1 MNATLGP
8 GVLAHQ
14 LLGAFFLPPLNVIL
28 LLLLALWL
36 RRHHPRAGGLVL
48 TLSLALLYAL
58 STPKMAMW
66 LNQSL
71 ERYPV
76 VTPVEVRATG
86 AIVVLGGGK
95 KPAPEYGRNEPSAD
109 TLMRLRYAAHLAR
122 HSGRPL
128 LVSGGAPLGGEPEGR
143 VMARTL
149 AEDYGVKPR
158 WVEEGSD
165 TTFDNARLSA
175 RLLRADG
182 VHSITL
188 VSQGWH
194 LARAVPLFEEQGL
207 VVLPAPTG
215 FVRYDGG
222 GLIWYLPSGRAMQE
236 THAALREWVG
246 RLYYAGRER
255 GAGLIRAISSVKSHL
270 SL

>member
-8 GVLAHQ
+8 GVLVHQ
-14 LLGAFFLPPLNVIL
+14 LLGAFLLPPLNVIL
-28 LLLLALWL
+28 LLLLGLWL
-36 RRHHPRAGGLVL
+36 GRRHPRTGGLLL

-66 LNQSL
+66 LSQSL

-76 VTPVEVRATG
+76 VTPAQVRATG

-109 TLMRLRYAAHLAR
+109 TLMRLRYAVHLAR
-122 HSGRPL
+122 HSGRPV

-158 WVEEGSD
+158 WVEQGSD

-175 RLLRADG
+175 QLLKADG

-194 LARAVPLFEEQGL
+194 LARAVPLFEAQGL
-207 VVLPAPTG
+207 TVLPAPTG

-236 THAALREWVG
+236 THGALREWVG
-246 RLYYAGRER
+246 RLYYAGRGR
-255 GAGLIRAISSVKSHL
+255 WIKLVRSASHL
-270 SL
+270 KSPF

>member
-8 GVLAHQ
+8 GVLVHQ

-28 LLLLALWL
+28 LVLLGLWL
-36 RRHHPRAGGLVL
+36 RRRHPRAGSVVVA
-48 TLSLALLYAL
+48 LALGLSYAL
-58 STPKMAMW
+58 ATPQMAMW
-66 LNQSL
+66 LNRSL
-71 ERYPV
+71 ERFPLV
-76 VTPVEVRATG
+76 ALSQVRETG

-109 TLMRLRYAAHLAR
+109 TLMRLRYAAYLAR
-122 HSGRPL
+122 HSGRPV
-128 LVSGGAPLGGEPEGR
+128 LVSGGAPLGGEAEAP

-149 AEDYGVKPR
+149 VSDYGVQPR
-158 WVEEGSD
+158 WVEQGSD

-175 RLLRADG
+175 QLLKADG
-182 VHSITL
+182 VRSITL

-207 VVLPAPTG
+207 KVLPAPTG
-215 FVRYDGG
+215 LVRYDGG
-222 GLIWYLPSGRAMQE
+222 GVMWYLPSGRAMQE

-246 RLYYAGRER
+246 RLYYAVRER
-255 GAGLIRAISSVKSHL
+255 GTALLRSVSHL
-270 SL
+270 KS